1 MFWQTVN
8 ETPESDPLNFSN
20 VIGSTEFI
28 TKMGEAIKSALD
40 PRITE
45 KFFLKL
51 EEDAKKANASIS
63 NQFT

>member
-28 TKMGEAIKSALD
+28 TKMGEAIKSA
-40 PRITE
+40 
-45 KFFLKL
+45 
-51 EEDAKKANASIS
+51 
-63 NQFT
+63 